1 MDELTIQ
8 KLLDGDIDPALLRE
22 ELLDIGRKTAWEPFL
37 EIHHVEPERV
47 EEVNLTVLQHL
58 AIHICVA
65 LITPTRSN
73 YAKVLAF
80 VKPFPGVKWC
90 RLVSLETA
98 GLTERL
104 VSFGQKGNTDVT
116 KMVNHPNTRA
126 AMRETGRRTGAAN
139 GRKSAHKTRG
149 KPRQTPIT
157 WGDKISDAMSSRP
170 RCSCL
175 VCHQEMAAHEGNIAQ
190 HQSGPKC
197 NPPDSYVMSCLHCG
211 KGFKSNNHGTL
222 TRHQASKLC
231 QKST

>member
-80 VKPFPGVKWC
+80 VKPFPGQTFV

-104 VSFGQKGNTDVT
+104 VSFGQKGGDGKAINA
-116 KMVNHPNTRA
+116 HPNTA
-126 AMRETGRRTGAAN
+126 AARVRN
-139 GRKSAHKTRG
+139 GRKYGAVNGRKGADKTRG

-157 WGDKISDAMSSRP
+157 WGDKISEARQNAP

-175 VCHQEMAAHEGNIAQ
+175 ICHQEMAAHKGNIAQ

-197 NPPDSYVMSCLHCG
+197 NPPDSYVMSCVLCG
-211 KGFKSNNHGTL
+211 KGFKSNNRRAL
-222 TRHQASKLC
+222 TRHQRSNSC
-231 QKST
+231 RKST